1 MKNNYTQTVLV
12 LNASSFEK
20 DGKETYSYIVAANVW
35 RNDKMNMELVKIR
48 SDIRHSVGQTIFIKS
63 NKSKEGNIYFTE
75 IKVEDKLMEELPL

>member
-1 MKNNYTQTVLV
+1 MENKYTQTVLV

-48 SDIRHSVGQTIFIKS
+48 SDIRHSVGQTIYIKS
-63 NKSKEGNIYFTE
+63 NKSESGNIWFSEVKT
-75 IKVEDKLMEELPL
+75 EDKLIEELPI